1 MKKLIFVLIAA
12 ATAMGSAQAQ
22 TGRAYVG
29 VGAASVDHTTSLP
42 GTTSGTSEGWKTS
55 GKVFGG
61 YDFNNTWGVE
71 AGYTDFRKSDY
82 SYKLGAQTVNGQSEG
97 HSTYLAGKV
106 TAPINDQISLFGKL
120 GVADNKVSLKN
131 DPFFKGDSKTEL
143 YAGVGGQYNLNQKVA
158 LTLEY
163 ERYGKSKDVG
173 PKPDVITAGVKYAF

>member
-1 MKKLIFVLIAA
+1 MKKQLIFVLIAA

-29 VGAASVDHTTSLP
+29 VGAASADHTTNLP
-42 GTTSGTSEGWKTS
+42 GTTNGTSEGWKTS
-55 GKVFGG
+55 GKLFGG

-82 SYKLGAQTVNGQSEG
+82 SYTTGNQTVRGQAEG
-97 HSTYLAGKV
+97 HSTYIAAKA
-106 TAPINDQISLFGKL
+106 TAPINEQFSVFGKL
-120 GVADNKVSLKN
+120 GVADNKVSLN
-131 DPFFKGDSKTEL
+131 DPVFKGDSKTEV

-163 ERYGKSKDVG
+163 ERYGKSKDIG
-173 PKPDVITAGVKYAF
+173 AKADVITVGAKYAF